1 MKVSIISI
9 TANNMCAYIANF
21 ARVCYNRDNLTTT
34 SENDL
39 QRCKYLWKNEHKT
52 PFESINIDFLI
63 ENVSRSLLAQITR
76 YRHMVFSV
84 ESQRYVKLGTDTEFI
99 VPEFK
104 NHSSENV
111 FDCHIKQVNDNYNLL
126 ISNGEK
132 PEDARSI
139 LPNATPTRFRVV
151 MNLREFFH
159 FYAQRST
166 LHAQAEIRE
175 LAGLMLITLYNT
187 VDEWTHNL
195 LAYMEESLKHTLKD
209 LFAIIKK
216 EHDNFGGA
224 NHFHEV
230 VTDILKEY
238 EEFI

>member
-1 MKVSIISI
+1 MKVKIKSM
-9 TANNMCAYIANF
+9 TTRKMVEYIAEF
-21 ARVCYNRDNLTTT
+21 ARVSRSRDEVPTTI
-34 SENDL
+34 EKDL
-39 QRCKYLWKNEHKT
+39 ARCKQLWKDYERT
-52 PFESINIDFLI
+52 PFESIHIDFLI
-63 ENVSRSLLAQITR
+63 EDVSRSLLAQITR
-76 YRHMVFSV
+76 YRLMTFNVK
-84 ESQRYVKLGTDTEFI
+84 SQRFVKLGEDTEFI

-126 ISNGEK
+126 ISKGEK

-159 FYAQRST
+159 FYAQRSMP
-166 LHAQAEIRE
+166 HAQREIRE
-175 LAGLMLITLYNT
+175 LAGLMLTTLYNT

-209 LFAIIKK
+209 LFATIKK
-216 EHDNFGGA
+216 EHENFGGA